1 MGGRGARISIGP
13 YAAQDK
19 EVPQTASGLLA
30 WIDGTCEWELNRLPG
45 VDYPLPPPDAAIP
58 PEEDAVSIDAAMA
71 MRATF
76 ARDLQ

>member
-1 MGGRGARISIGP
+1 
-13 YAAQDK
+13 
-19 EVPQTASGLLA
+19 LLA
-30 WIDGTCEWELNRLPG
+30 WIDGTCEWELNRVPG

-58 PEEDAVSIDAAMA
+58 PEEDAVGIDAAMA